1 MTRSAEWLGYQ
12 LAAHPRL
19 ARAAVVTLVTHLLA
33 VWAVV
38 AAPPAVA
45 ATMAGALGWTGVTD
59 SHGVPLGAYYL
70 SVVSTT
76 EAITKAGPGLT
87 ADPSSWAQWLASAVT
102 TGLTHDTV
110 ASWLQA
116 QASVYVLMISVALW
130 LLRFALSSTW
140 LAWLATWCRPL
151 LEAIRSLMAQL
162 SVVPICLLLGLAVG
176 AYHLVWHGHRGRGW
190 SIILSAFALGVVGL
204 ALSRNPLGELD
215 PDHGLLT
222 TARGLGFSVAQAAMN
237 NGPLTPGGTGT
248 QVQSLT
254 GLIADATVRSPLQ
267 LWNFGTP
274 VDSIGTCGPAW
285 SAAILTGDPAGP
297 AHAMANC
304 GAPQSLSYAQ
314 HLDGSNVALGLF
326 YCLLGAVFTFFVS
339 YVAYSY
345 VLVVCAAFLHA
356 ILMVMAA
363 PAAMIAGPPRRAATR
378 RATQFVKSAVLVLA
392 YVTYISIAAM
402 IVLKTAAPGGYA
414 AQVGMTHPVA
424 VLVMIAIISAVAT
437 GLFIWLKRELR
448 DGTRHD
454 LTQTLADLIRQGR
467 NGYDRGRRRD
477 QSASP
482 APSSTADRDRP
493 HTGSPVNGRDPSPR
507 RVAGR
512 RRPSGPASEA
522 GRGPTPN
529 WPAPSG
535 TGAAMA
541 APGRTGTPAAQ
552 GATAATDVA
561 APEAAV
567 APAVA
572 AQTRRQRRSG
582 RADSGDIKSASV
594 QSSTSPHADSF
605 PVSGRF
611 AAQADAGRAGT
622 LEKAAPRAA
631 IDDPLGDDGQ
641 PVTGRG
647 TW

>member
-19 ARAAVVTLVTHLLA
+19 ARAAAVTLFTHLLA
-33 VWAVV
+33 LWSVV

-45 ATMAGALGWTGVTD
+45 ATMAAALGWTGITD

-70 SVVSTT
+70 SVVSTS
-76 EAITKAGPGLT
+76 EAITQAGLGLS
-87 ADPSSWAQWLASAVT
+87 ADPSSWAHWLAAAVT

-116 QASVYVLMISVALW
+116 QASAYVLMISVALW

-151 LEAIRSLMAQL
+151 LEAMRSLMAQL
-162 SVVPICLLLGLAVG
+162 SVVPICLLLGLVVG

-204 ALSRNPLGELD
+204 ALTRNPLGELD

-237 NGPLTPGGTGT
+237 NGPITSGGTGT

-254 GLIADATVRSPLQ
+254 GLIADATIRTPLQ

-274 VDSIGTCGPAW
+274 IDGIGTCGPAW
-285 SAAILTGDPAGP
+285 SAAILTGDPAAP
-297 AHAMANC
+297 AHAMTNC
-304 GAPQSLSYAQ
+304 GAPQALSYAQ
-314 HLDGSNVALGLF
+314 HLDGSNVALGIF

-356 ILMVMAA
+356 ILMVIAA
-363 PAAMIAGPPRRAATR
+363 PAAMIAGPPRRAAVR
-378 RATQFVKSAVLVLA
+378 RATQFVKSAVLVFA

-402 IVLKTAAPGGYA
+402 IVLKTAAPGGGYA

-424 VLVMIAIISAVAT
+424 VLVLIAIISAVAT

-454 LTQTLADLIRQGR
+454 LTHTLTDLLRQGR

-477 QSASP
+477 QTGRP
-482 APSSTADRDRP
+482 APTDPADRSRP
-493 HTGSPVNGRDPSPR
+493 RTGTPVNGRDPSPR

-512 RRPSGPASEA
+512 RPPSGPASEA

-541 APGRTGTPAAQ
+541 APGRTGTRAEK
-552 GATAATDVA
+552 GATVATDVA
-561 APEAAV
+561 APEV
-567 APAVA
+567 AVA
-572 AQTRRQRRSG
+572 AVVARQMRHQRRSA
-582 RADSGDIKSASV
+582 RADSGDVEQPSARP
-594 QSSTSPHADSF
+594 QTSPHAVG
-605 PVSGRF
+605 PPT
-611 AAQADAGRAGT
+611 AGRTAEQSNT
-622 LEKAAPRAA
+622 SRASSMEKAAPQPP
-631 IDDPLGDDGQ
+631 IDDSLSDDGQ
-641 PVTGRG
+641 PITGRRN
-647 TW
+647 

>member
-76 EAITKAGPGLT
+76 EAITQAGPGLS
-87 ADPSSWAQWLASAVT
+87 ADPSSWAHWLASAVT

-116 QASVYVLMISVALW
+116 QAAVYVLMISVALW

-176 AYHLVWHGHRGRGW
+176 VYNLVWHGHRGRGW

-204 ALSRNPLGELD
+204 ALTRNPLGELD
-215 PDHGLLT
+215 PDHGVLT
-222 TARGLGFSVAQAAMN
+222 TVRGLGFSVAQAAMN
-237 NGPLTPGGTGT
+237 NGPITSGGTGT

-254 GLIADATVRSPLQ
+254 GFIADATIRTPLQ

-274 VDSIGTCGPAW
+274 VDGIGTCGPAW
-285 SAAILTGDPAGP
+285 SAAILTGDPAAP
-297 AHAMANC
+297 AHAMTNC
-304 GAPQSLSYAQ
+304 GAPQALSYAQ
-314 HLDGSNVALGLF
+314 HLDGSNVALGIF

-363 PAAMIAGPPRRAATR
+363 PAAMIAGPPRRAAVR
-378 RATQFVKSAVLVLA
+378 RATQFVKSAVLVFA

-454 LTQTLADLIRQGR
+454 LTHTLTDLLRQGR

-477 QSASP
+477 QTGRP
-482 APSSTADRDRP
+482 APTDPADRSRP
-493 HTGSPVNGRDPSPR
+493 RTGTPVNGRDPSPR
-507 RVAGR
+507 RGAGR
-512 RRPSGPASEA
+512 RPPSGPA
-522 GRGPTPN
+522 P
-529 WPAPSG
+529 
-535 TGAAMA
+535 
-541 APGRTGTPAAQ
+541 APGREATPNVPLRTSKPGATTAARAGTHTRAAQ
-552 GATAATDVA
+552 AVTAATDVT

-567 APAVA
+567 AAAVA
-572 AQTRRQRRSG
+572 AQTHHQRRRG
-582 RADSGDIKSASV
+582 RSSRDITPPSAQV
-594 QSSTSPHADSF
+594 PIAPHPVGSPA
-605 PVSGRF
+605 PGRSL
-611 AAQADAGRAGT
+611 QQPSDARARTPDVTG
-622 LEKAAPRAA
+622 PRPP
-631 IDDPLGDDGQ
+631 IEDPLGDDGQ
-641 PVTGRG
+641 PVAGREA
-647 TW
+647 